1 MNNLAGIIILFGGVF
16 NLGFAIFHLLFWQ
29 IFRWKEDLA
38 SLTSTNRFIMQIL
51 NLCLIFVFL
60 IMAYVSIFQTAAMI
74 STSLGKSLLIAFSL
88 FWLLRMIEQII
99 FFGVK
104 NKVSFAFTLV
114 FFVGCIIYA
123 LPVLVKLWLHGWPR

>member
-38 SLTSTNRFIMQIL
+38 SLKSTNRFVMQIL

-60 IMAYVSIFQTAAMI
+60 VMAYVSIFQAAAMI
-74 STSLGKSLLIAFSL
+74 STSLGKSLLMAFSL
-88 FWLLRMIEQII
+88 FWLLRMMEQII

-104 NKVSFAFTLV
+104 NKLSFAFTLV
-114 FFVGCIIYA
+114 FFVGSIIYA
-123 LPVLVKLWLHGWPR
+123 LPVLVKL